1 VSDTDAPVDPFVP
14 GGRLH
19 LEGVSSGPLAGCRF
33 AVKDLFDV
41 AGCVTGGGNPDW
53 LRTNGPA
60 PRHAPVVAACLAAG
74 ATLVGRTHT
83 DELSRGILGR
93 NAHYGTPVNP
103 AAPARLPGGSSSGS
117 AAAVAAGFAD
127 FALGTDTGGS
137 VRIPGAFCGLSGLRT
152 THGRVSLDG
161 VLGQAPSFDTVGWLA
176 RDAGLLAQ
184 VTEALLGP
192 DAPFERFRLRVAE
205 DAFACAE
212 PATGEAL
219 APAVARLRAEASAC
233 EAVTVAREGLAHWRD
248 TQMALQRREAWE
260 SFRDWIET
268 VQPRLAWDVALNFRA
283 GAELDPAVHAE
294 AVRVRPA
301 LAAAVRELLGDDG
314 LLCLPTAPF
323 PAPPRSVDG
332 RAAVALWPAIAP
344 LTCIAGLAGL
354 PQLTLPVARV
364 GGAPV
369 GLSLIAP
376 AGRDGALAA
385 LAARLFRP

>member
-1 VSDTDAPVDPFVP
+1 
-14 GGRLH
+14 
-19 LEGVSSGPLAGCRF
+19 
-33 AVKDLFDV
+33 
-41 AGCVTGGGNPDW
+41 
-53 LRTNGPA
+53 
-60 PRHAPVVAACLAAG
+60 VVAACLAAG

-93 NAHYGTPVNP
+93 NAHYGTPLNP

-137 VRIPGAFCGLSGLRT
+137 VRIPAAFCGLFGLRT

-176 RDAGLLAQ
+176 RDAARLAQ
-184 VTEALLGP
+184 VTDALLGP
-192 DAPFERFRLRVAE
+192 DRLFTRFRLLVAE

-212 PATGEAL
+212 PATAEAL
-219 APAVARLRAEASAC
+219 APAVDRLRAEASAC
-233 EAVTVAREGLAHWRD
+233 ERLTVARDGLAHWRD
-248 TQMALQRREAWE
+248 TQVVLQQREAWE
-260 SFRDWIET
+260 RFRDWIET
-268 VQPRLAWDVALNFRA
+268 VQPRLAWGVALNFRA
-283 GAELDPAVHAE
+283 GAELDPATHAE
-294 AVRVRPA
+294 AARTRPI
-301 LAAAVRELLGDDG
+301 LAAAVRESLGDDG
-314 LLCLPTAPF
+314 VLCLPTAPF
-323 PAPPRSVDG
+323 PAPPRAVDG
-332 RAAVALWPAIAP
+332 RAAAALWPAIAP

-364 GGAPV
+364 DGAPV

-385 LAARLFRP
+385 LAARLYA